1 MPDMTTNPVPSGK
14 TARRLEWQFLPPHIR
29 AFIEERC
36 GSKVVSA
43 LSQGA
48 GFTPG
53 FASVLTCAD
62 GSRHF
67 VKAASVKAQRLF
79 ADSYREEARKLVAL
93 PAAVPAPRLLW
104 SRDDDWVVLGLEY
117 VDGRNPRRPWTL
129 ADLDRCLDAIEDVA
143 SILTP
148 PPIGLGLDSFAN
160 EFGEVVGYWDHVRAT
175 QPGLPHLEEAAALAA
190 GFEAVTRGNT
200 LVHTDLR
207 DDNFII
213 DRAGKVWMC
222 DWNWPVVGAAWI
234 DTLFVLIGPRGDGLD
249 VEAAIA
255 RRPLLGD
262 VPAEHIDRVLALLV
276 GFFYRQRDEPVPP
289 SSPHLRDHQSWQGEV
304 CWSWLCERRRWG
316 RTTDLG

>member
-1 MPDMTTNPVPSGK
+1 MPDMTTYPIPSGR

-29 AFIEERC
+29 AYIEERC
-36 GSKVVSA
+36 GSEVVSA
-43 LSQGA
+43 VSQGA

-53 FASVLTCAD
+53 FASVLTCVD

-93 PAAVPAPRLLW
+93 PDAVPAPRLLW
-104 SRDDDWVVLGLEY
+104 SRDEDWVVLGLEY
-117 VDGRNPRRPWTL
+117 VDGRNPRRPWRQ
-129 ADLDRCLDAIEDVA
+129 ADLDRCLDAIGEVA
-143 SILTP
+143 ATLTP
-148 PPIGLGLDSFAN
+148 PPARLGLDSFAA
-160 EFGEVVGYWDHVRAT
+160 EFGAVPGYWDHVRTT
-175 QPGLPHLEEAAALAA
+175 QPGLPHLEEAATLAA
-190 GFEAVTRGNT
+190 GFQDATGGNT

-222 DWNWPVVGAAWI
+222 DWNWPVVGAAWL
-234 DTLFVLIGPRGDGLD
+234 DSLFVLVGPRGDGLD

-255 RRPLLGD
+255 RRPLLRD

-276 GFFYRQRDEPVPP
+276 GFFFRQRDEPVPP
-289 SSPHLRDHQSWQGEV
+289 SSPHLRDHQSWQGDV
-304 CWSWLCERRRWG
+304 CWAWLCERRGWA
-316 RTTDLG
+316 

>member
-1 MPDMTTNPVPSGK
+1 MQSDEDARHGDVPVPAGK

-36 GSKVVSA
+36 GSKVVA
-43 LSQGA
+43 ADSQSA

-53 FASVLTCAD
+53 FASVLTCVD

-93 PAAVPAPRLLW
+93 PEAVPAPRLLW

-117 VDGRNPRRPWTL
+117 VDGRNPRRPWRP
-129 ADLDRCLDAIEDVA
+129 ADLDRCLDAIEDVV
-143 SILTP
+143 STLTP
-148 PPIGLGLDSFAN
+148 PPAQLDLDSFAD
-160 EFGEVVGYWDHVRAT
+160 EFREVVGYWDHVRAT

-190 GFEAVTRGNT
+190 GFEDVTRGNT

-234 DTLFVLIGPRGDGLD
+234 DSLFVLVGPRGDGLD

-289 SSPHLRDHQSWQGEV
+289 SSPHLRDHQSWQGDV
-304 CWSWLCERRRWG
+304 CWAWLCERRGWA
-316 RTTDLG
+316 

>member
-1 MPDMTTNPVPSGK
+1 MPGMATYPVPSGR
-14 TARRLEWQFLPPHIR
+14 TARRLEWQVLPPHIR

-36 GSKVVSA
+36 GSRVTAAV
-43 LSQGA
+43 SQGA

-53 FASVLTCAD
+53 FASVLTCVD
-62 GSRHF
+62 GSHHF

-79 ADSYREEARKLVAL
+79 ADSYREEARKLVTL
-93 PAAVPAPRLLW
+93 PDAVPAPRLLW

-117 VDGRNPRRPWTL
+117 VDGRNPSRPWRP

-143 SILTP
+143 STLTP
-148 PPIGLGLDSFAN
+148 PPAQLTVDSFAD
-160 EFGEVVGYWDHVRAT
+160 EFREVAGYWDHVRAT

-190 GFEAVTRGNT
+190 GFEDVTRGNT

-213 DRAGKVWMC
+213 DRTGKVWTC

-234 DTLFVLIGPRGDGLD
+234 DSLFVLIGPRGDGLD

-262 VPAEHIDRVLALLV
+262 VPADHIDRVLALLV

-289 SSPHLRDHQSWQGEV
+289 SSPHLRDHQSWQGDV
-304 CWSWLCERRRWG
+304 CWAWLCERRGWA
-316 RTTDLG
+316 DH

>member
-1 MPDMTTNPVPSGK
+1 MTTYPVPSGK
-14 TARRLEWQFLPPHIR
+14 TARRLEWQFLPPHVR

-36 GSKVVSA
+36 GSKVVVA
-43 LSQGA
+43 DSQGA

-53 FASVLTCAD
+53 FASVLTCVD

-93 PAAVPAPRLLW
+93 PEAVPAPRLLW

-117 VDGRNPRRPWTL
+117 VDGRNPKRPWRP
-129 ADLDRCLDAIEDVA
+129 ADLDRCLDAIEDVV
-143 SILTP
+143 STLTP
-148 PPIGLGLDSFAN
+148 PPAQLDLDSFAD
-160 EFGEVVGYWDHVRAT
+160 EFREVVGYWDHIRAT

-190 GFEAVTRGNT
+190 GFEDVTRGNT

-234 DTLFVLIGPRGDGLD
+234 DSLFVLVGPRGDGLD

-289 SSPHLRDHQSWQGEV
+289 SSPHLRDHQSWQGDV
-304 CWSWLCERRRWG
+304 CWAWLCERRGWA
-316 RTTDLG
+316 

>member
-1 MPDMTTNPVPSGK
+1 MPDMTTYPVPSGK

-36 GSKVVSA
+36 GSTVVSA
-43 LSQGA
+43 VSQGA

-53 FASVLTCAD
+53 FASVLTCVD
-62 GSRHF
+62 GSHHF

-79 ADSYREEARKLVAL
+79 ADSYREEARKLIAL
-93 PAAVPAPRLLW
+93 PEAVPAPRLLW

-117 VDGRNPRRPWTL
+117 VDGRNPRRPWRP

-143 SILTP
+143 STLTP
-148 PPIGLGLDSFAN
+148 PPAQLTLDSFAD
-160 EFGEVVGYWDHVRAT
+160 EFGEVAGYWDHVRAT

-190 GFEAVTRGNT
+190 GFEDVTRGNT
-200 LVHTDLR
+200 LAHTDLR

-234 DTLFVLIGPRGDGLD
+234 DSLFVLIGPRGDGLD

-289 SSPHLRDHQSWQGEV
+289 SSPHLRDHQSWHGDV
-304 CWSWLCERRRWG
+304 CWAWLCERRGWSP
-316 RTTDLG
+316 TTDLG